1 MCSISSTLECTVA
14 KGPCTVALQTH
25 YNNRIQIRNLSSL
38 NTDVFI
44 CSYWQLTDFSI
55 CGQAEPVRMIFHV
68 AGIEYEEQLVEKEN
82 WCVLRQAVPADRMP
96 VLNVTTPNGDSSVY
110 NERMA
115 ICRWLAKEYNLMGR
129 SSSEY
134 YLVEQ
139 MLSMVSCYKNSY
151 VRDL

>member
-1 MCSISSTLECTVA
+1 
-14 KGPCTVALQTH
+14 
-25 YNNRIQIRNLSSL
+25 
-38 NTDVFI
+38 
-44 CSYWQLTDFSI
+44 
-55 CGQAEPVRMIFHV
+55 MIFHV

-139 MLSMVSCYKNSY
+139 MLSMMICKALSTSHGPFVTGSEVSFG
-151 VRDL
+151 DLFLLQTLDQLHCLDPSVLRSNYPELSTHRNAVYDACPRLVQYREKRPHIVI